1 MSWAHLARLTRTFRT
16 GQYRCCG
23 SHHSSGIVG
32 RRSGGT
38 TLLRR
43 FTPSCSFLTFS
54 YFSLRHFGRACG
66 EHVTVNVTGAR
77 GGGRLPPPSLPS
89 FTLGRLCSPPPLLL
103 PPFPLPDYFRH
114 ASILATRCQD
124 RAGNGRIAR
133 PGGARGRR
141 PVVAATRHIQRE
153 GIRPPRVARATVLVR
168 PEELAQPTHPEGGRW
183 TNLVT
188 AAQGRG

>member
-1 MSWAHLARLTRTFRT
+1 MRGDNSPAPRHTVSWAHLARLTRTFRT

-77 GGGRLPPPSLPS
+77 GGGRLPTP
-89 FTLGRLCSPPPLLL
+89 PPPLLTFL
-103 PPFPLPDYFRH
+103 HPWKAVFTPTPPPSPLP
-114 ASILATRCQD
+114 
-124 RAGNGRIAR
+124 IAR
-133 PGGARGRR
+133 LLP
-141 PVVAATRHIQRE
+141 TRIHSCDE
-153 GIRPPRVARATVLVR
+153 MSG
-168 PEELAQPTHPEGGRW
+168 
-183 TNLVT
+183 
-188 AAQGRG
+188 